1 MILSYRIHLEIS
13 KKLKRQTNETTNEK
27 SWKSTHKPSTLPHT
41 MIQLSHTNDIRL
53 ENATSR
59 RKKRVSR
66 ETIM

>member
-1 MILSYRIHLEIS
+1 
-13 KKLKRQTNETTNEK
+13 
-27 SWKSTHKPSTLPHT
+27 
-41 MIQLSHTNDIRL
+41 MIQLSHTVVETNDIRL